1 MKLSKNIR
9 IVKYANRKLYAPSG
23 EVTDHGGYVTLK
35 DVVEL
40 VRSGNTVQIEDNAT
54 SADITDKVML
64 EALKFANVKTTDVL
78 ALIRNS

>member
-9 IVKYANRKLYAPSG
+9 LVKYTNRKLYAPSG
-23 EVTDHGGYVTLK
+23 EVTDHGSYITLK
-35 DVVEL
+35 DIVEL
-40 VRSGNTVQIEDNAT
+40 VRKGNTVQIQDNDT

-64 EALKFANVKTTDVL
+64 EVLKFANVKTTDVL